1 MRKHFVASLLTVVAC
16 STLVGCAGNAPVDG
30 ATASASTSASA
41 SASALARAE
50 RTPNPTSEVTGPPLE
65 QADIP
70 CEDGTAHVEGQN
82 NKEVSVPDCTSVV
95 IDSSNA
101 VVHLGKTELLT
112 VNGAINGIDAA
123 SLAKLVINGDGNRIT
138 TPSKPTVRDK
148 GTSNI
153 VNH

>member
-1 MRKHFVASLLTVVAC
+1 MQKYLVASLLTVVAC
-16 STLVGCAGNAPVDG
+16 STLVGCTGNAPVDG
-30 ATASASTSASA
+30 ATASASASA
-41 SASALARAE
+41 SARAE

-65 QADIP
+65 QADIA